1 MSTKGH
7 NKRAD
12 LTRFA
17 PNVFYKFAPPLSF
30 LNIFK
35 TLVAYEVQQ
44 ESASN
49 FLLSSRQK
57 STDNNNKLNNVHSR
71 KRRGNSGFF
80 EETRDDD
87 LERECHEER
96 CSQEELAE
104 IFPGKHNK
112 QVAEWERLTQLCY

>member
-1 MSTKGH
+1 MQWP
-7 NKRAD
+7 
-12 LTRFA
+12 

-49 FLLSSRQK
+49 FLSSRQK
-57 STDNNNKLNNVHSR
+57 NTENNNNKLNNVHSR

-104 IFPGKHNK
+104 IFPGKHSK
-112 QVAEWERLTQLCY
+112 QVAEWKRLTQQCY